1 MRYFFS
7 KIIRKCLSSIEAGG
21 LNAIPHWV
29 TRSKNIYS
37 WGLQDTMRS
46 YFQALTLDGVKLN
59 KTLRAMKERERR
71 KSSCISPAAGML
83 MFCIFILRNAL
94 KVAINISLAVLC
106 RSNMGSSQN
115 RCVFHVHVGLG
126 MVRLVPTDTQRVQV
140 YPVWAVTSHTAASSC
155 IPATHLGFP
164 NIRHTT
170 GCLHYGST
178 VLQCICSTWAATGA
192 VSSWCCSNS
201 RVHELFPTDDDK
213 GFLKAAPRA
222 MVQCDSLSR
231 ALP

>member
-1 MRYFFS
+1 
-7 KIIRKCLSSIEAGG
+7 
-21 LNAIPHWV
+21 
-29 TRSKNIYS
+29 
-37 WGLQDTMRS
+37 MRS

-71 KSSCISPAAGML
+71 KSSCISPAADML

-115 RCVFHVHVGLG
+115 RCVFYVHVGLG

-140 YPVWAVTSHTAASSC
+140 YPVWAVTSHTAASFC
-155 IPATHLGFP
+155 IPAAHLGFP
-164 NIRHTT
+164 NIRHTA

-178 VLQCICSTWAATGA
+178 VLQCICST
-192 VSSWCCSNS
+192 
-201 RVHELFPTDDDK
+201 
-213 GFLKAAPRA
+213 
-222 MVQCDSLSR
+222 
-231 ALP
+231 